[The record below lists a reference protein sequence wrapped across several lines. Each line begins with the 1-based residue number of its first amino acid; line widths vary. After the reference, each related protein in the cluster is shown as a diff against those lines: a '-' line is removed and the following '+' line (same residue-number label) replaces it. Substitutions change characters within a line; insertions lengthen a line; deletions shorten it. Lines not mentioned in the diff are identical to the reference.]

1 MSDVSTPAV
10 PSPVGKIYT
19 AAPPRAGL
27 EHLFLPRSVAVI
39 GATDRP
45 GTVGRSVI
53 SNLLA
58 TKFPLKVY
66 AVNPSHGEVLGIK
79 THKHIGDIAGG
90 VDLAVVVTPAQIV
103 PEIIGECVD
112 VGVRSA
118 VVISAGFREMGH
130 DGAVLEDEI
139 QKHLRRGSLRLI
151 GPNCMGFMNPTIGLN
166 ATFAKSMPQKGSVA
180 FLSQSGALQ
189 TAILD
194 WSHREQVGFSAI
206 VSTGSMLDVGWG
218 DLIYHFG
225 DDPHTKS
232 ILLYMESVG
241 DARSFLSAAREIALG
256 KPIIVIKAGR
266 SEAAS
271 RAAASHTGA
280 LTGSDDVLEAA
291 FRRCGVL
298 RVQNIADLFYMAEVL
313 SKQPRPRGP
322 RLTIVTNAGGP
333 GVLAT
338 DALIATGGQLTVL
351 SPESLH
357 ELDGFLSPHWSHA
370 NPVDVLADADAE
382 RFVKAIEVVSKDPD
396 SDGLLAIIAPQGLAD
411 PTQVA
416 ERMKPY
422 AHGSGK
428 PMLASWMG
436 GEGVAE
442 GTALLNTA
450 GIPTFSY
457 PDTAARAF
465 TYMWRYTYNLRG
477 LYETPALV
485 EGPEVAADARVKV
498 SDFVQRVRASG
509 RTMLNEF
516 EAKQLLSS
524 YGFPVVETRMAEN
537 EEQAVACAAAIGYPV
552 VLKLLSNTI
561 AHKTDVDGVR
571 LRLQTPE
578 QVRGAYRAIQS
589 SVAEKAGAEH
599 FAGVTVQPMVRRDGY
614 ELILGMSVDAQFGPV
629 ILFGSGGVM
638 VEVYRDRSLALPPLN
653 TTLAH
658 RLMERTKIFAALQ
671 GVRGRKP
678 VSLAALEGLLVRFSQ
693 LVMDQP
699 WIKEIDINPLLAT
712 PDQLLALD
720 ARVVVHDSTVK
731 IEQLQRPTIRPYPS
745 QYVWEWRLKDGT
757 PVTIRPIRP
766 EDEPLMVQFHQTL
779 SERSVYLRYFC
790 SLSLSTRVEH
800 ERLVRICFG
809 SYDRG
814 FALVADRKNPETGQ
828 HEVLGVGRFS
838 AITRTEAEAA
848 VLVSD
853 QWQGR
858 GLGTELLAGVA
869 RVARE
874 EKFRKLSGEILRDN
888 LPTQAI
894 FKKVGFKLRSMDD
907 PSSVSA
913 LLEL

>member
-1 MSDVSTPAV
+1 
-10 PSPVGKIYT
+10 
-19 AAPPRAGL
+19 L
-27 EHLFLPRSVAVI
+27 EALFLPRSAAVI

-45 GTVGRSVI
+45 GTVGRSVV
-53 SNLLA
+53 SNLLDS
-58 TKFPLKVY
+58 KSLKVY
-66 AVNPSHGEVLGIK
+66 AVNPSHGEVLGLK
-79 THKHIGDIAGG
+79 TYKHIGDIAGG
-90 VDLAVVVTPAQIV
+90 VDLAVVVTPAQTV
-103 PEIIGECVD
+103 PRIIGECVD
-112 VGVRSA
+112 AGVKSA
-118 VVISAGFREMGH
+118 VVISAGFREQGH
-130 DGAVLEDEI
+130 DGAVLEEEI
-139 QKHLRRGSLRLI
+139 QKHLQRGSLRLI
-151 GPNCMGFMNPTIGLN
+151 GPNCMGFMNPTMGLN

-180 FLSQSGALQ
+180 FLSQSGALL
-189 TAILD
+189 TSILD
-194 WSHREQVGFSAI
+194 WSKREQVGFSAI

-241 DARSFLSAAREIALG
+241 DARSFLSAAREIALS

-298 RVQNIADLFYMAEVL
+298 RVQSLADLFYMAEAL

-322 RLTIVTNAGGP
+322 HLTIVTNAGGP

-338 DALIATGGQLTVL
+338 DSLIATGGELTVL
-351 SPESLH
+351 SSESLQQ
-357 ELDGFLSPHWSHA
+357 LDSFLSPHWSHS

-382 RFVKAIEVVSKDPD
+382 RFVKAVDIASKDAA
-396 SDGLLAIIAPQGLAD
+396 SDCLLAIIAPQGLAD

-416 ERMKPY
+416 ERMRTLAHASTKPL
-422 AHGSGK
+422 
-428 PMLASWMG
+428 LASWMG
-436 GEGVAE
+436 GEGVTE
-442 GTALLNTA
+442 GTAILNAA
-450 GIPTFSY
+450 GIPTFSF

-485 EGPEVAADARVKV
+485 EGSVVSSGARLKV
-498 SDFVQRVRASG
+498 TETVQRVRAHG

-516 EAKQLLSS
+516 EAKQLLAC
-524 YGFPVVETRMAEN
+524 YGIPVVETRAAED
-537 EEQAVACAAAIGYPV
+537 EEQAVACAADIGYPV

-571 LRLQTPE
+571 LRLQSAE
-578 QVRGAYRAIQS
+578 QVRSAYRAIQS
-589 SVAEKAGAEH
+589 SVAEKAGVEN
-599 FAGVTVQPMVRRDGY
+599 FAGVTIQPMVKRDGY
-614 ELILGMSVDAQFGPV
+614 ELILGSTVDAQFGPV

-638 VEVYRDRSLALPPLN
+638 VEVYRDHALALPPLN
-653 TTLAH
+653 TTLAQ
-658 RLMERTKIFAALQ
+658 RLMEQTKIYSALR
-671 GVRGRKP
+671 GVRGRRP
-678 VSLAALEGLLVRFSQ
+678 INLTALEGLLVRFSQ
-693 LVMDQP
+693 LVMEQP

-712 PDQLLALD
+712 PEQLLALD
-720 ARVVVHDSTVK
+720 ARVVVHDSSMQAA
-731 IEQLQRPTIRPYPS
+731 QLPRATIRPYPI

-766 EDEPLMVQFHQTL
+766 EDEPLMVQFHTTL

-838 AITRTEAEAA
+838 AINRAEAEAA

-853 QWQGR
+853 RWQGR
-858 GLGTELLAGVA
+858 GLGTELLACVA
-869 RVARE
+869 RVARA
-874 EKFRKLSGEILRDN
+874 EKFQRLLGEILRDN
-888 LPTQAI
+888 LATQAV
-894 FKKVGFKLRSMDD
+894 FKKVGFRLRSMAD

-913 LLEL
+913 LLEF

>member
-1 MSDVSTPAV
+1 MGVREISGRTSVSSL
-10 PSPVGKIYT
+10 PSPAAASHVGKIYT
-19 AAPPRAGL
+19 APPPARGAL
-27 EHLFLPRSVAVI
+27 EPLFLPRSVAVI
-39 GATDRP
+39 GATGRS

-53 SNLLA
+53 SNLLES
-58 TKFPLKVY
+58 KFPIKVY
-66 AVNPSHGEVLGIK
+66 AVNPRHPEILGIK
-79 THKHIGDIAGG
+79 TNQRIGDIPGG
-90 VDLAVVVTPAQIV
+90 VDLAVIVTPAQVV

-112 VGVRSA
+112 AGVKSA
-118 VVISAGFREMGH
+118 VVISAGFREQGRE
-130 DGAVLEDEI
+130 GALLEDEI
-139 QKHLRRGSLRLI
+139 QKHLSRGTLRLI

-166 ATFAKSMPQKGSVA
+166 ATFAKSMPKKGSVA

-194 WSHREQVGFSAI
+194 WSAKEHVGFSAI

-218 DLIYHFG
+218 DLIYYFG

-241 DARSFLSAAREIALG
+241 DAGSFLSAAREIALS
-256 KPIIVIKAGR
+256 KPIIIIKAGR

-298 RVQNIADLFYMAEVL
+298 RVQNLADLFYMAETL

-322 RLTIVTNAGGP
+322 RLSIVTNAGGP

-338 DALIATGGQLTVL
+338 DALMATGGQLTVL
-351 SPESLH
+351 SSESLNQ
-357 ELDGFLSPHWSHA
+357 LDSFLSPHWSRH

-382 RFVKAIEVVSKDPD
+382 RFVKAVDTVSKDPAGD
-396 SDGLLAIIAPQGLAD
+396 ALLAIIAPQGLAD
-411 PTQVA
+411 PTA
-416 ERMKPY
+416 TAKEMTKY
-422 AHGSGK
+422 AHTTGK
-428 PMLASWMG
+428 PVLASWMG
-436 GEGVAE
+436 GDDVAE
-442 GTALLNTA
+442 GTAILNTE

-477 LYETPALV
+477 LYETPAMV
-485 EGPEVAADARVKV
+485 EGPEPAIDARKKV
-498 SDFVQRVRASG
+498 TEFVQQARASG
-509 RTMLNEF
+509 RTLLNEF
-516 EAKQLLSS
+516 EAKQVLAA
-524 YGFPVVETRMAEN
+524 YGIPVVETR
-537 EEQAVACAAAIGYPV
+537 AVETEDEAVVAASAIGYPV
-552 VLKLLSNTI
+552 VLRLLSHTI

-571 LRLQTPE
+571 LSLQNDD
-578 QVRGAYRAIQS
+578 QLRGAFRSIRAA
-589 SVAEKAGAEH
+589 VTEKAGAQH
-599 FAGVTVQPMVRRDGY
+599 FLGVTVQPMVQRDGY
-614 ELILGMSVDAQFGPV
+614 ELILGSTIDPQFGPV

-638 VEVYRDRSLALPPLN
+638 VEVYRDRALALPPLN
-653 TTLAH
+653 TTLAQ
-658 RLMERTKIFAALQ
+658 RLMEQTRIFAALN

-678 VSLAALEGLLVRFSQ
+678 VDLSALEQVLVRFSQ
-693 LVMDQP
+693 LVVEQP

-712 PDQLLALD
+712 PERLVALD
-720 ARVVVHDSTVK
+720 ARVVLHGPEVRADQVP
-731 IEQLQRPTIRPYPS
+731 RPAIRPYPS
-745 QYVWEWRLKDGT
+745 QYISEFRMKDGT

-766 EDEPLMVQFHQTL
+766 EDEPLMVQFHSTL

-814 FALVADRKNPETGQ
+814 FALVADRRNPDTGE

-838 AITRTEAEAA
+838 AINRAEAEAA

-853 QWQGR
+853 RWQGR

-874 EKFRKLSGEILRDN
+874 EKY
-888 LPTQAI
+888 Q
-894 FKKVGFKLRSMDD
+894 
-907 PSSVSA
+907 
-913 LLEL
+913 